1 MDWLPMLLVLVS
13 PYYTS
18 AYTFARGTH
27 QPPPIGSARDCTDLE
42 ELLKDPRHYAEAID
56 LCFDDQ
62 FSCTDAKPFVG
73 EAMINGSSG
82 GGNPAMIQIR
92 DSNNWLPALEPLHI
106 SRGSRRTTQD
116 FVPVVG
122 CMVTNKPR
130 FVLSWADIRCRPS
143 TAAFFPAECDGG
155 ASQRNVMIE
164 NTEAAISFVERT
176 TRQSAR
182 RKLDLLDTESD
193 HVKGRKTALM
203 LILSPKD
210 FASPVDAWTSN
221 NNPKGK
227 DPTGHWLDPTF
238 SDPRQCVETAVRER
252 PVPLLHAA
260 CGPAAPR
267 PLTTEHTHHTRTHAT
282 ATHARVRSQ
291 MTEVAREMKAWS
303 WGHFEFDWSV
313 AGPFTAD
320 YTQLQTDDRTE
331 AAPVGWSAANRITGV
346 QTSYPC
352 DSYPCSCN
360 EGFTKLDVLGA
371 HAAAAAGVDIGSYD
385 YVAYWLPGCPR
396 YEIEGGLSVYKGSH
410 ANQAQVGGTAL
421 LMVACWNGAEQTLGH
436 EFGHNCEHIA
446 IATPL
451 CSACSSL
458 SICVIFA
465 ERACAA

>member
-1 MDWLPMLLVLVS
+1 MLLVLVS

-252 PVPLLHAA
+252 PVPLLCGLRP
-260 CGPAAPR
+260 CGPPPSDHRA
-267 PLTTEHTHHTRTHAT
+267 HTPHSHTR
-282 ATHARVRSQ
+282 
-291 MTEVAREMKAWS
+291 
-303 WGHFEFDWSV
+303 D
-313 AGPFTAD
+313 
-320 YTQLQTDDRTE
+320 
-331 AAPVGWSAANRITGV
+331 
-346 QTSYPC
+346 C
-352 DSYPCSCN
+352 DSRPRALSDDGGRKGN
-360 EGFTKLDVLGA
+360 ESLV
-371 HAAAAAGVDIGSYD
+371 
-385 YVAYWLPGCPR
+385 
-396 YEIEGGLSVYKGSH
+396 
-410 ANQAQVGGTAL
+410 VGTFRIRL
-421 LMVACWNGAEQTLGH
+421 VSRWPIH
-436 EFGHNCEHIA
+436 
-446 IATPL
+446 
-451 CSACSSL
+451 
-458 SICVIFA
+458 
-465 ERACAA
+465 R